1 LNDYDLCFSGISLVL
16 FVNRRIKL
24 LKTVDSIVGPL
35 ALKLVVNSR
44 LGKRRTSINQKNEKV
59 LVIRPGGIGDAA
71 LLLPALKILKDV
83 IPATQIH
90 ILCEP
95 RNTGVFA
102 HSPFISKILNYNRL
116 GDLKKVR
123 ETEYDCIFDTEQ
135 SHLLTGAFVALLKGY
150 KKIGFATEGRERA
163 YDVSVQYYHDEYE
176 AESFFRLFAAGIG
189 NWPENFKLW
198 SPYFSPTNQ
207 ERAKV
212 DALLAD
218 IKKEVVCMFPGAS
231 IIERHWPKDRWSNVA
246 DELSKYGCQ
255 PIIIGG
261 RSEINMSQ
269 EIMSA
274 AKSPIVNLCGKLS
287 LSETAAMFDH
297 TRLLIST
304 DSGILHIGTMCNVPT
319 VSLFGPG
326 IADKWGP
333 KGGRHRIIN
342 KNLAC
347 SPCTKFGTTPPC
359 PNNMACMMEISSKE
373 VLGASKGLL

>member
-1 LNDYDLCFSGISLVL
+1 VIDLLAL

-35 ALKLVVNSR
+35 ALKLAVNSR
-44 LGKRRTSINQKNEKV
+44 LGKKRTSINQKIEKV
-59 LVIRPGGIGDAA
+59 LIIRPGGIGDAA
-71 LLLPALKILKDV
+71 LLLPTLKILKDV

-95 RNTGVFA
+95 RNAGVFA

-135 SHLLTGAFVALLKGY
+135 SHFLTGAFVALLKGY
-150 KKIGFATEGRERA
+150 KKIGFATEGREKA

-176 AESFFRLFAAGIG
+176 AKSFFRLFAAGIE
-189 NWPENFKLW
+189 NWPENFQLW

-207 ERAKV
+207 EREKV
-212 DALLAD
+212 NALMAD

-231 IIERHWPKDRWSNVA
+231 IRERLWPMDRWSKVA
-246 DELSKYGCQ
+246 DELWKMGRQS
-255 PIIIGG
+255 IIIGG
-261 RSEINMSQ
+261 RTEIDMSQ
-269 EIMSA
+269 KIMDTA
-274 AKSPIVNLCGKLS
+274 NSPILNLCGRLS
-287 LSETAAMFDH
+287 LSETAALFDRS
-297 TRLLIST
+297 RLLIST
-304 DSGILHIGTMCNVPT
+304 DSGILHIGAMCDIPT

-333 KGGRHRIIN
+333 KGDKHRIIN
-342 KNLAC
+342 KNLPC

-359 PNNMACMMEISSKE
+359 PNNMACMMEISSEE